1 MSATTVETLDISIC
15 PTEGQPSPARAEASR
30 ANGRLSRGPVTPEG
44 KERSRGNGCKDGL
57 TGKGVVL
64 PPDAEAEVDRREE
77 EYARVLRP
85 ADELEWSLV
94 RQMALGAWRG
104 EELARRILQHD
115 ARTGAA
121 RVTDWEYQGQLAAV
135 ELGRTLRD
143 DPEGVVA
150 RLLGS
155 SAGCAWLIDRWRLLG
170 HGLSTDDGDGPGCA
184 WTDADLALA
193 VDLIGRPA
201 ELRHL
206 DPRTK
211 RLGRLCAQARAGSA
225 EALAG
230 LRAFVADEAA
240 ALGRRREEVWEGVE
254 EPRMRDWRAGMGI
267 DLGPDGTRL
276 RRYEAAA
283 HRLFRSAWAKLE
295 DLRRGRGEPLP
306 GPGCGHLPEPA
317 APSAPPAARPPA
329 TPPPAPAAAPAR
341 PEAAS
346 QAPSPGG
353 EPAATMLDFSV
364 GGLSRPGMSTRD
376 SSRGKTNPAPGRHA
390 KRGRDLVFASLT

>member
-15 PTEGQPSPARAEASR
+15 TTDSRSGTARAEASR
-30 ANGRLSRGPVTPEG
+30 TNGRRSQGPITPEG

-57 TGKGVVL
+57 TGKGLVL
-64 PPDAEAEVDRREE
+64 PPDAGAEVDRREE

-85 ADELEWSLV
+85 ADELERSLV

-104 EELARRILQHD
+104 EELARRITRHD

-121 RVTDWEYQGQLAAV
+121 RVTDWEYDGQLGAV
-135 ELGRTLRD
+135 ELGRKLRD

-170 HGLSTDDGDGPGCA
+170 HGLLADDGDGPGCA

-193 VDLIGRPA
+193 VDLVGRPA

-206 DPRTK
+206 DPRTR

-230 LRAFVADEAA
+230 LRAFVADEVA
-240 ALGRRREEVWEGVE
+240 ALGRRRQEVWEGVE

-283 HRLFRSAWAKLE
+283 HRLFRSAWARLE
-295 DLRRGRGEPLP
+295 DLRKGRGEPLP

-317 APSAPPAARPPA
+317 APIAPPAAPPPA
-329 TPPPAPAAAPAR
+329 TPPPAAAPAR

-346 QAPSPGG
+346 PAPSPGG
-353 EPAATMLDFSV
+353 EPAATRLDYSV

-376 SSRGKTNPAPGRHA
+376 PSRDKTNPAPGRHA
-390 KRGRDLVFASLT
+390 RGGLAALLGSLS